1 MKKKMM
7 IINIAIIVFVTLLL
21 VFYLFFVDGFDN
33 FINAF
38 KNASLIP
45 MLTAFLMIIVYWILE
60 SLTVYVMAKKVYP
73 PHQLKNSIKT
83 VMIGQLFNSIT
94 PFATGGQPM
103 QAFVLCQRGMP
114 AGLATFSLFSRFIVY
129 QIVLTIFS
137 IIALI
142 FRLNFFVSHIS
153 SLGYIVLI
161 GFLVNFAVVAGLLM
175 IAFFR
180 NGTKKVA
187 KALIVLL
194 HKTKIVKSQEE
205 LIQKT
210 NDQIDLFYEN
220 MCELKKY
227 TGVIIKMVILTAF
240 QLIAYFSIPYF
251 ICISLGAEDL
261 SLFNVL
267 CSSSFV
273 LMISSFVPLPGAA
286 LGAEGSFLL
295 FFSMYFTD
303 SEYISTAM
311 LIWRFITFYLPI
323 IFGVMFLNRLHKI
336 ENITLTSEGN
346 E

>member
-1 MKKKMM
+1 MKKKML
-7 IINIAIIVFVTLLL
+7 IINIVIIAFVTLLL
-21 VFYLFFVDGFDN
+21 VFYLFFVDGLDN

-45 MLTAFLMIIVYWILE
+45 MFTAFLMIVVYWIME
-60 SLTVYVMAKKVYP
+60 SLTVYVMAKKVHP
-73 PHQLKNSIKT
+73 PHLFKHSVKT
-83 VMIGQLFNSIT
+83 VMIGQLFNCIT

-103 QAFVLCQRGMP
+103 QAFVLVQRGMP

-129 QIVLTIFS
+129 QIVLTLFS

-142 FRLNFFVSHIS
+142 FRLDFFVSHVS

-180 NGTKKVA
+180 NGTKKTA
-187 KALIVLL
+187 KAIISLLSKIKLI
-194 HKTKIVKSQEE
+194 KSKDE
-205 LIQKT
+205 LIEKT
-210 NDQIDLFYEN
+210 NDQIDLFYER

-227 TGVIIKMVILTAF
+227 TGAIIKMSLLTAI

-251 ICISLGAEDL
+251 ICVALGAENL
-261 SLFNVL
+261 SYFNVL

-295 FFSMYFTD
+295 FFSMYFSE
-303 SEYISTAM
+303 SEYIATAM
-311 LIWRFITFYLPI
+311 LIWRFITFYIPI
-323 IFGVMFLNRLHKI
+323 ICGVMFLNRLHKI
-336 ENITLTSEGN
+336 DNISFNSEGN

>member
-7 IINIAIIVFVTLLL
+7 IINIVILVLVTLLL
-21 VFYLFFVDGFDN
+21 VFYLFFVDGIDS
-33 FINAF
+33 FIKAF
-38 KNASLIP
+38 QNASLLP
-45 MLTAFLMIIVYWILE
+45 MLTAFLMMAVYWMME
-60 SLTVYVMAKKVYP
+60 SFTVYVIAKKVYP
-73 PHQLKNSIKT
+73 PHRLKNSIKT

-103 QAFVLCQRGMP
+103 QAFVLIQRGMP
-114 AGLATFSLFSRFIVY
+114 AGLATFSLFSRFIIY
-129 QIVLTIFS
+129 QIVLTLFS

-161 GFLVNFAVVAGLLM
+161 GFLVNFAVVGGLLM

-180 NGTKKVA
+180 NGTKKAA
-187 KALIVLL
+187 KAIISLL
-194 HKTKIVKSQEE
+194 SKIKIVKSKEE

-210 NDQIDLFYEN
+210 YDQIDLFYVN
-220 MCELKKY
+220 MCELKQY
-227 TGVIIKMVILTAF
+227 TGVIFQMTLLTAV
-240 QLIAYFSIPYF
+240 QLIAYFSIPFF
-251 ICISLGAEDL
+251 ICVALGANDI
-261 SLFNVL
+261 SFFNVL

-303 SEYISTAM
+303 NEYISTAM

-323 IFGVMFLNRLHKI
+323 ICGILFLNRLHKI
-336 ENITLTSEGN
+336 YNDDSDSKGN
-346 E
+346 K